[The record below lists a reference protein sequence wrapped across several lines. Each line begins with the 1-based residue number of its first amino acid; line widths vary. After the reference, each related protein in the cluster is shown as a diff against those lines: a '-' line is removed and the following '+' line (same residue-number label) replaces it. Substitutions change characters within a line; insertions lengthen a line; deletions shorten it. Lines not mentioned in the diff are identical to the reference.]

1 MEPPDD
7 TVRPSSVP
15 SWMSELKGQPGVP
28 ALPPRQRAAH
38 LIDGAAPTSRPRA
51 PIVAQKTQATKPVRR
66 PRRRS
71 APTKKERAPP
81 RSLTESWESLRL
93 FGRKNL
99 GRRLEEG
106 DEASDHVHFVNCDTT
121 QEEASS
127 LFSVREV
134 VENSDGHLEAQP
146 SSMFVIPELPRGR
159 ELLLNVLSTWGDP
172 HYVGLAGFEVFD
184 ERGELVPV
192 EDVWADPSNINV
204 LPGNEDDPRVVENL
218 LDGVNHTGD
227 DLHAWLAPFTRGQH
241 HHVGLKLSRTTTI
254 AMIRLWNYNKSRIHS
269 YRGARYAEM
278 TLDNRAIFKGEI
290 RRATGGTS
298 DDCSECILFTTDEE
312 TLRRIEQNDR
322 CATPTTPPPR
332 VSSAEYRPG
341 ASAAVTRAAKPAV
354 RESTP
359 DAWTDERPK
368 TSCGNRGASRNRK
381 KRPAH
386 VSAPREAYKAS
397 SSLSLDISSK
407 PLQRREVVKA
417 STPVAMRSR
426 PSTAQPHRTTDLPRG
441 RRLELRIL
449 SNWGDPGIVRC
460 RAPHA
465 IDATLTG

>member
-1 MEPPDD
+1 M
-7 TVRPSSVP
+7 V
-15 SWMSELKGQPGVP
+15 
-28 ALPPRQRAAH
+28 
-38 LIDGAAPTSRPRA
+38 
-51 PIVAQKTQATKPVRR
+51 
-66 PRRRS
+66 
-71 APTKKERAPP
+71 
-81 RSLTESWESLRL
+81 
-93 FGRKNL
+93 
-99 GRRLEEG
+99 
-106 DEASDHVHFVNCDTT
+106 
-121 QEEASS
+121 
-127 LFSVREV
+127 
-134 VENSDGHLEAQP
+134 
-146 SSMFVIPELPRGR
+146 
-159 ELLLNVLSTWGDP
+159 
-172 HYVGLAGFEVFD
+172 
-184 ERGELVPV
+184 
-192 EDVWADPSNINV
+192 
-204 LPGNEDDPRVVENL
+204 
-218 LDGVNHTGD
+218 
-227 DLHAWLAPFTRGQH
+227 
-241 HHVGLKLSRTTTI
+241 
-254 AMIRLWNYNKSRIHS
+254 RLWNYNKSRIHS
-269 YRGARYAEM
+269 YRGVRYAEM
-278 TLDNRAIFKGEI
+278 MLDNRAIFKGEI
-290 RRATGGTS
+290 RRASGPLT

-460 RAPHA
+460 QAPTPSTRHSLVDSHAGTRGTSSTTTSATRRGWAGPGPSTSSRSSGAARTPSRPAPSGSATSGRAVA
-465 IDATLTG
+465 GARRN